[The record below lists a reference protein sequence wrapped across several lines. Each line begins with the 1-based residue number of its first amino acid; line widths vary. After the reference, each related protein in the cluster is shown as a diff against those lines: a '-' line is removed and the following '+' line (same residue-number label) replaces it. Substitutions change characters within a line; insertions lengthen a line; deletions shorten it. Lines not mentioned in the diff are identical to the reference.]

1 MMSNIIMEGQGSIL
15 LPLPIKLLFTF
26 ALPKCFSQFVHCILI
41 LKTNFKN
48 SNLSD

>member
-1 MMSNIIMEGQGSIL
+1 MMSNIIMEGHGSI
-15 LPLPIKLLFTF
+15 LPLPIKLLVAF
-26 ALPKCFSQFVHCILI
+26 ALPKCFSQFVHFILI